1 MNPKVIKIIEIVFMS
16 IMGVIILILGI
27 FIIQRLLF
35 KDKPVNILGFYLYEI
50 DSTESMKKEGDPDS
64 LEPGD
69 LIFVLKQ
76 KQYKVGDVVT
86 YQLENKSQ
94 PTTHKI
100 IEINGSIIRTQGI
113 NPNNNAPDDPF
124 DEKYIIGKVVGC
136 WPQFDKFR
144 AVMVSPYTI
153 VTLVILGIGGAEGLS
168 ILEKKLAKRMK
179 EKEEKN
185 KEIIVN
191 QNEEEIVQKSE
202 EK

>member
-1 MNPKVIKIIEIVFMS
+1 MGPKVIKIIEIVFMS
-16 IMGVIILILGI
+16 VMGVIILILGI

-50 DSTESMKKEGDPDS
+50 DATESMKKEGDPDS

-113 NPNNNAPDDPF
+113 NPNNAPDDPF
-124 DEKYIIGKVVGC
+124 DEKYIIGKVVGS
-136 WPQFDKFR
+136 WPQFYKFR
-144 AVMVSPYTI
+144 TVMVSPYTI

-168 ILEKKLAKRMK
+168 ILEKKLAKKVK

-185 KEIIVN
+185 KEKIVN
-191 QNEEEIVQKSE
+191 QNEEEIIQNSE